1 MSSVGLWVC
10 THDRNTQGMR
20 MPTNTKASPFKN
32 LKNPPLNLLNYLPQT
47 IIKHYDLRPRNQP
60 VVQNL

>member
-1 MSSVGLWVC
+1 MC
-10 THDRNTQGMR
+10 I
-20 MPTNTKASPFKN
+20 PTNTEAPTFK
-32 LKNPPLNLLNYLPQT
+32 KPKSTPLNLLYYLPQT

>member
-1 MSSVGLWVC
+1 
-10 THDRNTQGMR
+10 MR

-32 LKNPPLNLLNYLPQT
+32 PKNPPLTLLDYFPQT